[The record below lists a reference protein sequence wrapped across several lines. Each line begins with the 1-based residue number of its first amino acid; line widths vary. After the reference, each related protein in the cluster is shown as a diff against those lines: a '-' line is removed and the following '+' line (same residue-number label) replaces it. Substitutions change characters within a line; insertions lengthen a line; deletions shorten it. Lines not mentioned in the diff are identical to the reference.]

1 MKQAAAGGLL
11 FLLTAGNLAVRADS
25 ATGLADE
32 ARDLGAQL
40 ASDEVNLEEQLGATI
55 PLDVELLDERGRG
68 VTLRQ
73 LVDKPTLL
81 TFNYFTC
88 PGICTPQLVAV
99 VDIFDTIDLEP
110 AEDFQVI
117 TVSFDVRDTPELARA
132 WKQKHLKMIKRRILP
147 SSWRFLTGTS
157 ASVKALTDAVGFS
170 YQRRG
175 EDFVHP
181 TALIVVSP
189 EGKVTRYVYGLRY
202 LPFDVQMAVAEASQG
217 LVRPTIAKVLR
228 VCFSYDPDSRRYVF
242 RLTQVVELVT
252 LFSTAVFI
260 SIVIFAGR
268 KNQEGKS

>member
-1 MKQAAAGGLL
+1 MKHALSVCLL
-11 FLLTAGNLAVRADS
+11 FLFLAGAPLVLADS

-32 ARDLGAQL
+32 APDPGPVTTG
-40 ASDEVNLEEQLGATI
+40 EVNLEEQLGATI
-55 PLDVELLDERGRG
+55 PLDVEFLDEQGRG

-73 LVDKPTLL
+73 LIDKPTLL
-81 TFNYFTC
+81 TLNYFTC

-99 VDIFDTIDLEP
+99 VDILDKIDLEP
-110 AEDFQVI
+110 AKDFQVI
-117 TVSFDVRDTPELARA
+117 TVSFDVRDTPERA
-132 WKQKHLKMIKRRILP
+132 LTWKQKHLRMIKRRIPL
-147 SSWRFLTGTS
+147 SGWRFLTGRS
-157 ASVKALTDAVGFS
+157 ASIQALTDAVGFS

-189 EGKVTRYVYGLRY
+189 EGKVTRYVYGLSY

-228 VCFSYDPDSRRYVF
+228 VCFSYDPGSRRYVF
-242 RLTQVVELVT
+242 RLTQVVGLVT
-252 LFSTAVFI
+252 LFSAAVFI

-268 KNQEGKS
+268 KNQEEKS